1 MTSDEFDKAII
12 NGAMQLMLENE
23 KKFFTLLDAEDK
35 ILAKEFDG
43 ELWIKASDHYDDVNR
58 SVAAE
63 REACAKLCEKHKYV
77 NAAKGLADVIRARG
91 QK

>member
-1 MTSDEFDKAII
+1 M
-12 NGAMQLMLENE
+12 
-23 KKFFTLLDAEDK
+23 

-63 REACAKLCEKHKYV
+63 REACAKLAYELTSYEGI
-77 NAAKGLADVIRARG
+77 AEAIRARG
-91 QK
+91 NPDLKKYLASKDAWRFIP